1 MKKPLATVAGALLMV
16 ARTFSGVIVI
26 VVAGV
31 TWREFAE
38 SLMEDARLEGGRIT
52 VGEAGV
58 VLVIVLAIYGFALL
72 LYLVLALFV
81 YLGHNWARIVAM
93 AFATISIILAFT
105 DWVHNGVQITL
116 RTTLASLALDILIL
130 LALSSSPARL
140 YARRPRPAKVR
151 RWRGS
156 RKLAGDPQQRAALTE
171 PAAGGP
177 AAPGN

>member
-1 MKKPLATVAGALLMV
+1 MV

-26 VVAGV
+26 IVAGL
-31 TWREFAE
+31 TWREFAR
-38 SLMEDARLEGGRIT
+38 SLVEDARLTGGQIT

-58 VLVIVLAIYGFALL
+58 VLTIVLVIYGLALL
-72 LYLVLALFV
+72 LYLLLALFV

-105 DWVHNGVQITL
+105 DYVTNGVQITL

-140 YARRPRPAKVR
+140 YARRPRTEKIR
-151 RWRGS
+151 RREMGKS
-156 RKLAGDPQQRAALTE
+156 LSASDLPSA
-171 PAAGGP
+171 
-177 AAPGN
+177 